1 MAVFADGIFEQKFR
15 RNLSSGVRFWK
26 TFAEGGGDRV
36 QLWNSLFESHVWFKP
51 ANARK
56 TLVISPRK
64 KIMIRAQIRQ
74 RNENIG
80 LARKTNP
87 LRNNADYF
95 ARNAIDIQ
103 TLTERER
110 QCAEMISPELFADQ
124 RDFGCPRL
132 VVFSNEIAP
141 KTRRDLQDR
150 QIICRDPRR
159 ANAFWW
165 RGEIGHGK
173 IDAFR
178 PNECKI
184 SKAALL
190 RAPIEIIRVTDRAGF
205 ESIRSGESLAQQN
218 QLFRM
223 GIRQWPQQDGVH
235 HTKDGGVSAN
245 TERESEH
252 SDSGKGRLLHEHPQ
266 GVTKILENGVHG
278 SIRCAT
284 QLPDQRRWRAGPAT
298 SRQ

>member
-26 TFAEGGGDRV
+26 TFAEVGGDRV

-110 QCAEMISPELFADQ
+110 QCAEMIWPELFADQ
-124 RDFGCPRL
+124 
-132 VVFSNEIAP
+132 
-141 KTRRDLQDR
+141 RDLQDR

-165 RGEIGHGK
+165 RGEIGRGK

-190 RAPIEIIRVTDRAGF
+190 RAPIEITRVTDRAGF
-205 ESIRSGESLAQQN
+205 ESIRSGESLA
-218 QLFRM
+218 
-223 GIRQWPQQDGVH
+223 
-235 HTKDGGVSAN
+235 
-245 TERESEH
+245 
-252 SDSGKGRLLHEHPQ
+252 
-266 GVTKILENGVHG
+266 
-278 SIRCAT
+278 
-284 QLPDQRRWRAGPAT
+284 
-298 SRQ
+298 